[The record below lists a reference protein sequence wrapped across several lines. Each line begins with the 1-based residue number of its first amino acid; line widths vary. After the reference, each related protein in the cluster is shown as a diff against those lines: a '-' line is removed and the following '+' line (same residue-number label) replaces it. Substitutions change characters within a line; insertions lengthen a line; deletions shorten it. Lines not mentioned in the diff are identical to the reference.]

1 MVKQISKVSQGILRV
16 RDRYLNVLK
25 ISRDPSD
32 MLLWMVKIFLTPQT
46 MACVLLEEK
55 LTPAPRIM
63 HSALTLQPF
72 IH

>member
-55 LTPAPRIM
+55 LTPAP
-63 HSALTLQPF
+63 
-72 IH
+72 